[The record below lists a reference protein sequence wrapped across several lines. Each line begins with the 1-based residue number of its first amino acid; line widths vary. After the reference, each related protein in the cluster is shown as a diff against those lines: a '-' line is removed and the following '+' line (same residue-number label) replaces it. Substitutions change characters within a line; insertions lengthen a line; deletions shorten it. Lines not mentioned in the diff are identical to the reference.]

1 MQEEHHKK
9 MKKQEMKVFTMYEGW
24 DAEKE
29 KPNRSTLVENPE
41 KMLENIQI
49 YAASV
54 ESPDEKDKSSQ
65 KALELYKYL
74 DKHREGLL
82 PYDKRGIETEAPP
95 EGVIYKKMDVQESQN
110 CTVITL
116 RMTHRRM
123 RWSVDGAN
131 NMAKILYRRTG
142 NWAKR

>member
-54 ESPDEKDKSSQ
+54 ESPDEKDKSRQ

-74 DKHREGLL
+74 DKHRE
-82 PYDKRGIETEAPP
+82 
-95 EGVIYKKMDVQESQN
+95 
-110 CTVITL
+110 
-116 RMTHRRM
+116 
-123 RWSVDGAN
+123 
-131 NMAKILYRRTG
+131 
-142 NWAKR
+142 